1 MDGKSFYVKQIE
13 NGIAVFNQMA
23 NPKCTAY
30 YKNKSVLIED
40 NTLFTDLLSRDNE
53 YTIANDLILK

>member
-13 NGIAVFNQMA
+13 NGITVFNQMA
-23 NPKCTAY
+23 NPKYTAY

-53 YTIANDLILK
+53 YDLILK